1 MDMDVD
7 MDDAVPFSQEDWT
20 NGEEEDMEWDAA
32 VLEAA
37 LHELDHLR
45 HGRVPEASDA
55 TPRPTHER
63 SLLDTNDA
71 GLSHAD
77 GGVMSTTHETG
88 QSSGPRVVTIVPDT
102 NVLVHEGGASLDRLL
117 GRFRARIGA
126 DGSVTRA
133 RVAVPR
139 KVVQELDGLKTHAG
153 GAGSGTG
160 DRRSEVA
167 ALARSVN
174 RALERRL
181 VGARHKHEHDTQR
194 DAARVDEGDAE
205 LLVQGPADAGAMRV
219 RMRAEG
225 LEKGGDEEIVYFCQ
239 RRRKSLGEVVVLLT
253 ADVNAAVTAASVAG
267 PGDVPVC
274 AFHPNDVQANDV
286 LALFRAVG
294 SFYAGAEERVRGVV
308 ADVAAAPGR
317 GKSVTVGER
326 AGESGGFV
334 PSAWPPPP
342 RAAPAPRGTLG
353 HDPETL
359 AGGGGSSRQGPT
371 ATRRLGVPANSD
383 EAAASVSRVLDALDA
398 AFPPAVEAMLRE
410 DLGDMWAVA
419 VRDDAE
425 DILEFTPDDA
435 FEALRKNL
443 MTLVAGRGPRGARGY
458 PREAMESIAVA
469 RRQRRQ
475 GRGWVGDRV
484 NALGVVA
491 AARDVLA
498 CLPGDIPEVVAAR
511 DVAEGR
517 RRDLAG

>member
-45 HGRVPEASDA
+45 HGRVPEDSDA
-55 TPRPTHER
+55 TPRPTYER
-63 SLLDTNDA
+63 SILDTNDA

-88 QSSGPRVVTIVPDT
+88 QSLGPRVVTIVPDT

-117 GRFRARIGA
+117 GRFRAHIGA
-126 DGSVTRA
+126 EGSVTRA

-139 KVVQELDGLKTHAG
+139 KVVQELDGLKHHAG
-153 GAGSGTG
+153 GGAGRGTG
-160 DRRSEVA
+160 ERRSEVA

-181 VGARHKHEHDTQR
+181 IGARHKHDHERR
-194 DAARVDEGDAE
+194 DAALDERDAE

-225 LEKGGDEEIVYFCQ
+225 LERGGDEEIVYFCQ

-274 AFHPNDVQANDV
+274 AFHPGDVQANDAS
-286 LALFRAVG
+286 ALLRAARA
-294 SFYAGAEERVRGVV
+294 FYADVEERIRGVV
-308 ADVAAAPGR
+308 ADNAAAR
-317 GKSVTVGER
+317 GSGESVAGGER

-334 PSAWPPPP
+334 PSARPPPP
-342 RAAPAPRGTLG
+342 RAAPAPRGALAR
-353 HDPETL
+353 DPEPL
-359 AGGGGSSRQGPT
+359 AGGGSSREAGPESS
-371 ATRRLGVPANSD
+371 NSD
-383 EAAASVSRVLDALDA
+383 KAASPASHASRVLDALDA

-443 MTLVAGRGPRGARGY
+443 MTLVAGRGPRGGSRGY
-458 PREAMESIAVA
+458 PREALESIAVA
-469 RRQRRQ
+469 RRQRRH

-484 NALGVVA
+484 SALGVVA
-491 AARDVLA
+491 AACDVLA
-498 CLPGDIPEVVAAR
+498 CLPGDIPEVSRAAEL
-511 DVAEGR
+511 AAGR

>member
-1 MDMDVD
+1 MGADQGDAMDMDVD
-7 MDDAVPFSQEDWT
+7 MDDAVPFSEEDWA

-45 HGRVPEASDA
+45 RGPVPEGSDA

-77 GGVMSTTHETG
+77 GGVMSTTHEHG
-88 QSSGPRVVTIVPDT
+88 RSLNPRVVTIVPDT

-139 KVVQELDGLKTHAG
+139 KVVQELDGLKNRAS
-153 GAGSGTG
+153 GAESGAG

-167 ALARSVN
+167 TLARSVN
-174 RALERRL
+174 RALQRRL
-181 VGARHKHEHDTQR
+181 AAVGYTREREQS
-194 DAARVDEGDAE
+194 DAGGDFGGDAE

-225 LEKGGDEEIVYFCQ
+225 LGPGPGPNGDRGGGDEEIVYFCQ
-239 RRRKSLGEVVVLLT
+239 RRRRLGEVVVLLT

-274 AFHPNDVQANDV
+274 AFHPKDCPNDVA
-286 LALFRAVG
+286 ALLRAAG
-294 SFYAGAEERVRGVV
+294 SFYAGAEERVWN
-308 ADVAAAPGR
+308 
-317 GKSVTVGER
+317 VGER
-326 AGESGGFV
+326 RADAGSVKLLGEVASTATV
-334 PSAWPPPP
+334 ARPPPK
-342 RAAPAPRGTLG
+342 G
-353 HDPETL
+353 
-359 AGGGGSSRQGPT
+359 
-371 ATRRLGVPANSD
+371 ATSTSGLDDSGEEVSAD
-383 EAAASVSRVLDALDA
+383 EAVSPASRVSRVLDALDA

-410 DLGDMWAVA
+410 DLGDMWHVA

-443 MTLVAGRGPRGARGY
+443 MTLVAGRGPRGYPRGY
-458 PREAMESIAVA
+458 PREAMECIAVA
-469 RRQRRQ
+469 RRRRKH
-475 GRGWVGDRV
+475 RGDGGFGDRA
-484 NALGVVA
+484 NALGVAAAACDVLAFLPRDISEVA
-491 AARDVLA
+491 AAA
-498 CLPGDIPEVVAAR
+498 EVAA
-511 DVAEGR
+511 GHR
-517 RRDLAG
+517 RELAG

>member
-7 MDDAVPFSQEDWT
+7 MDDAVPSSQEDWT

-45 HGRVPEASDA
+45 HGRVPEDSDA
-55 TPRPTHER
+55 TPRPTYER
-63 SLLDTNDA
+63 SILDTNDA

-88 QSSGPRVVTIVPDT
+88 QYIGPRVVTIVPDT

-117 GRFRARIGA
+117 GRFRAHIGA
-126 DGSVTRA
+126 EGSVTRA

-139 KVVQELDGLKTHAG
+139 KVVQELDGLKNHAGG

-181 VGARHKHEHDTQR
+181 TGARHKHDHERR
-194 DAARVDEGDAE
+194 DAALDEGDAE

-239 RRRKSLGEVVVLLT
+239 RRRQSLGEVVVLLT

-274 AFHPNDVQANDV
+274 AFHPGDVQANDAS
-286 LALFRAVG
+286 ALLRAARA
-294 SFYAGAEERVRGVV
+294 FYADVEERIRGVV
-308 ADVAAAPGR
+308 ADDATARGMGESVAG
-317 GKSVTVGER
+317 GER
-326 AGESGGFV
+326 AGERGGFV

-342 RAAPAPRGTLG
+342 RAAPAPRGTLARDDSG
-353 HDPETL
+353 PCRDDP
-359 AGGGGSSRQGPT
+359 P
-371 ATRRLGVPANSD
+371 PANSD
-383 EAAASVSRVLDALDA
+383 EAASPAWHASRVLDALDA

-410 DLGDMWAVA
+410 DLGDMWAIA

-443 MTLVAGRGPRGARGY
+443 MTLVAGRGPRGGSRGY
-458 PREAMESIAVA
+458 PREALESIAVA
-469 RRQRRQ
+469 RRQRRR

-484 NALGVVA
+484 SALGVVA

-498 CLPGDIPEVVAAR
+498 CLPGDIPEVSAAAELAAGRGR
-511 DVAEGR
+511 DS
-517 RRDLAG
+517 AG

>member
-1 MDMDVD
+1 
-7 MDDAVPFSQEDWT
+7 
-20 NGEEEDMEWDAA
+20 MEWDAA

-77 GGVMSTTHETG
+77 GGVMSTTHEHG
-88 QSSGPRVVTIVPDT
+88 RSLGPSVVTIVPDT

-181 VGARHKHEHDTQR
+181 IGAAQTRSRRR
-194 DAARVDEGDAE
+194 DAALDERDAE

-225 LEKGGDEEIVYFCQ
+225 LERGGDERSSTSVSGAESRWVKSSSPH
-239 RRRKSLGEVVVLLT
+239 RRRQRGGHGGVRRGTRRRARLRVPPGTSRRTTRRRCSARPGRFT
-253 ADVNAAVTAASVAG
+253 RTRRNASAASSPTTRPRGGVGGPSPAG
-267 PGDVPVC
+267 REPGK
-274 AFHPNDVQANDV
+274 
-286 LALFRAVG
+286 
-294 SFYAGAEERVRGVV
+294 AGVSSPRRGLHRP
-308 ADVAAAPGR
+308 APR
-317 GKSVTVGER
+317 
-326 AGESGGFV
+326 
-334 PSAWPPPP
+334 PP
-342 RAAPAPRGTLG
+342 RAAPSVTTPRLSREEEDRRGR
-353 HDPETL
+353 DPP
-359 AGGGGSSRQGPT
+359 PT
-371 ATRRLGVPANSD
+371 AAGFPQTRMTRRRPCRES
-383 EAAASVSRVLDALDA
+383 STRSTPR
-398 AFPPAVEAMLRE
+398 FPPR
-410 DLGDMWAVA
+410 W
-419 VRDDAE
+419 R
-425 DILEFTPDDA
+425 P
-435 FEALRKNL
+435 
-443 MTLVAGRGPRGARGY
+443 
-458 PREAMESIAVA
+458 
-469 RRQRRQ
+469 
-475 GRGWVGDRV
+475 
-484 NALGVVA
+484 
-491 AARDVLA
+491 
-498 CLPGDIPEVVAAR
+498 C
-511 DVAEGR
+511 
-517 RRDLAG
+517 